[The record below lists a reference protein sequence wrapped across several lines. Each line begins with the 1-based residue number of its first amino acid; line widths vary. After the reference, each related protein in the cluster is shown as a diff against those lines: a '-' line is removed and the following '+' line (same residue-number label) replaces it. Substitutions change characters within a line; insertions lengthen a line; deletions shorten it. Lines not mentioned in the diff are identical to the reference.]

1 MTFTEAIRNASG
13 IGVMSG
19 AEIER
24 EYVAAVNAATNATCE
39 CGARFTYSAGVG
51 AWRAACGAM
60 ETRSRV
66 VRECGAR

>member
-13 IGVMSG
+13 IGVLSG
-19 AEIER
+19 AQIER
-24 EYVAAVNAATNATCE
+24 EREAAINAATDEVCE
-39 CGARFTYSAGVG
+39 CGARFTYSMRVG